1 MLRRLK
7 ISNYALIEQLDIS
20 FDADFTAI
28 TGETGAGKSILVGAL
43 GLVLGNRADTT
54 VLHDKNEKC
63 IVEASFDIKNRE
75 IRPFFTHNEL
85 DYDDECILRREIN
98 PNGKSRAFINDS
110 PVNLLQMKE
119 LGSML
124 VDIHSQHDSLYLS
137 DASFQLGL
145 IDSMAMNAK
154 IVAAYETLYYQ
165 FRQYTAELEQL
176 KKEAEE
182 TKQMQ
187 EMLEFQYRELDQANL
202 VPNEE
207 EELHD
212 KINELSH
219 AEDIKTALYSTASAL
234 NLEEENVLQKI
245 RDTQSALQR
254 IAGVFPQAADFAS
267 RLNNHLIDI
276 KDIAEEAEK
285 ALHRIQFEPEELER
299 SNSRLITLQGL
310 AKKYKCADI
319 EELIQLR
326 DTIELQLER
335 IENSDLEIEIQEK
348 KLRELEQKLKEK
360 AFQLTK
366 SRKDVIPATEGAI
379 SRMLQ
384 QLGMPNAVFKAQL
397 TGLNHYTT
405 SGTDSME
412 FLFSANIGSEAEL
425 ISKVAS
431 GGELSRLMLSI
442 KSLISSKNSIPTII
456 FDEIDTGVSG
466 EVAARIGRIMA
477 SMGKGVQLIA
487 ITHLPQ
493 IASKA
498 KQHFVVIKRE
508 DMKRARTLVLRLN
521 ENQRIDEIARM
532 LSDDTITPAARSA
545 AKELIMG
552 F

>member
-43 GLVLGNRADTT
+43 GLVLGNRADTS

-63 IVEASFDIKNRE
+63 IVEANFDIKSRE
-75 IRPFFTHNEL
+75 IRPFFTKNEL

-110 PVNLLQMKE
+110 PVNLQQMKE

-154 IVAAYETLYYQ
+154 IVSVYETLFYQ
-165 FRQYTAELEQL
+165 FRQYTSELEQL

-202 VPNEE
+202 IPNEE

-219 AEDIKTALYSTASAL
+219 AEDIKSALYSAASAL

-254 IAGVFPQAADFAS
+254 IAAVFPQAADFS
-267 RLNNHLIDI
+267 TRLNDHLIDI

-299 SNSRLITLQGL
+299 SNSRLLMLQGL
-310 AKKYKCADI
+310 AKKYKCVDI
-319 EELIQLR
+319 EELIKLR
-326 DTIELQLER
+326 DSIELQLER

-348 KLRELEQKLKEK
+348 KLHELEQKLKEK

-397 TGLNHYTT
+397 TGLDYYTA

-487 ITHLPQ
+487 ISHLPQ